1 MKIQKRQEIEFFGTK
16 TGNAN
21 SIALGYATETKNFGE
36 VAVGV
41 MNKSTAAKDPNSP
54 KGVCVDS
61 DATLFSVGCGGSG
74 ERKNALE
81 VKGDGSVLISGED
94 GDINVADKIKQAL
107 DTDASIE
114 LVKSAESDLQ
124 YTLMV
129 NNESRGSIN
138 IPKDQFLKNVTY
150 DTEAKQLVFTFVTLD
165 EEEHVERIS
174 INDLKD
180 VYTAGDGINIDN
192 NVISADFSSVMTAIS
207 DEKTQRE
214 TTDNEIKS
222 TLDTKADSNNAVTYN
237 STNISGLFDN
247 DGNKQESYGY
257 RCIYIGC
264 NNTTNYNN
272 DCIHIG
278 NDNNQLERGGDTIC
292 VGKANT
298 FNYGSVCIG
307 DHINSRYCNS
317 IYIGSRIT
325 TKEDTFGSYNTIIG
339 SYNGSGIAHT
349 PLGFISVGFQP
360 RADKDGKVLYQI
372 AAHHATDYN
381 KDNYNLE
388 ETLTSDHDHKK
399 YIYGV
404 GNYDGTDPITT
415 KAKSLQEVLD
425 DKADITDIDSRLD
438 DLQNYCFKL
447 GDSGEV
453 AAPYKNHILESA
465 ILQLND
471 NDEYAYADLTGGDL
485 IPGET
490 QYIYDKNLNKSI
502 KITELGEEIDINPS
516 GDFFRTTKPLDLTH
530 TFYLDNEKTGVVEN
544 LTQLTIKE
552 SNFFVNL
559 PYVEVDD
566 NLEDDEI
573 PQYIYDATD
582 NKWIEVVETCYTNSY
597 NGFNT
602 EELLDLTH
610 KLYYSS
616 YPNVLGNWDVPG
628 YYSTSIG
635 YNASASGNDST
646 AIGANT
652 VASGDN
658 SIAIGADTKSYSSF
672 STSVGYNAS
681 ASGNDSIAIGH
692 DTKVNTDNGIAIGS
706 RITID
711 KTSTDSIAIGKSIS
725 SGASEYIALGHN
737 ISPNTLCVTI
747 GNNIKSSAGYFSTAI
762 GNNIIVRGDCPV
774 AIGCGATANFESSLA
789 LGASST
795 TGGNYAIALG
805 KNVSNTKSIFGV
817 GFDGVNGIDMDRDN
831 YGLYLKGFGNYDG
844 TNLVVKNGD
853 AETLNPDIKSV
864 QQAINEKV
872 DASAIPAKLSD
883 LENDAVNITIN
894 KGESSKRPLK
904 ITCKNG
910 DNFGSILKYA
920 LHDENSRIG
929 QLIFTS
935 YDENGGHLSQI
946 NVRPSDNDEQYVIQ
960 VQDIIGRKI
969 NRLSTMSV
977 NGFYSTNSKNKTHVQ
992 LDTDELSFYTN
1003 TDVPTTSA
1011 EKLQLTVNKDGI
1023 TKKDG
1028 KATEV
1033 FAANGTLFDLSTKA
1047 DLVDDKL
1054 KAEQL
1059 PKLDNIAAATTTE
1072 DMITKFN
1079 ALLTD
1084 LKAKGYMTADIT
1096 A

>member
-81 VKGDGSVLISGED
+81 VKGDGSVLISGEN

-222 TLDTKADSNNAVTYN
+222 TLDAKADSNNAVTYN
-237 STNISGLFDN
+237 STNIIGLFDN

-278 NDNNQLERGGDTIC
+278 NDNNQLERGENTIC
-292 VGKANT
+292 VGEANT

-307 DHINSRYCNS
+307 DHINSRYSNS

-325 TKEDTFGSYNTIIG
+325 TKEDTSGSYNTIIG
-339 SYNGSGIAHT
+339 SYNGSDIAHT

-399 YIYGV
+399 YIYGI
-404 GNYDGTDPITT
+404 GGYDGTDPITT

-425 DKADITDIDSRLD
+425 SKAGKTDVNNRLD
-438 DLQNYCFKL
+438 DLSNHCFKL
-447 GDSGEV
+447 GYRGGIS
-453 AAPYKNHILESA
+453 APFSLIYRFGQKI
-465 ILQLND
+465 QLLN
-471 NDEYAYADLTGGDL
+471 NDEVYTYGDISSTL
-485 IPGET
+485 EEDT
-490 QYIYDKNLNKSI
+490 EQYIYDKTINSFIKTTKTEYLNC
-502 KITELGEEIDINPS
+502 DPQ
-516 GDFFRTTKPLDLTH
+516 GDFFKTIEPLDLTH
-530 TFYLDNEKTGVVEN
+530 TFYLDNEKTGIVEN
-544 LTQLTIKE
+544 LTRLTIEE
-552 SNFFVNL
+552 SNVFVNL
-559 PYVEVDD
+559 PYVEVND
-566 NLEDDEI
+566 NLDDDTA

-582 NKWIEVVETCYTNSY
+582 NKWIEVVDTYYVEGFYA
-597 NGFNT
+597 FNT
-602 EELLDLTH
+602 EKPLDLTH
-610 KLYYSS
+610 ELYYSYS
-616 YPNVLGNWDVPG
+616 SAVVNWTTVGDFAMALGDGSSANGDNSTSLGCGTSANGDNSTSLGNNTSANVFASIAIGNSTKSEGECSIAMGDVTFARG
-628 YYSTSIG
+628 GSSIAIGKKASTDTQASESI
-635 YNASASGNDST
+635 

-652 VASGDN
+652 SVFGNNSLALGSSISINAS
-658 SIAIGADTKSYSSF
+658 SAIAIGNSTEAHNSSM
-672 STSVGYNAS
+672 
-681 ASGNDSIAIGH
+681 
-692 DTKVNTDNGIAIGS
+692 AIGS
-706 RITID
+706 NA
-711 KTSTDSIAIGKSIS
+711 KAKS
-725 SGASEYIALGHN
+725 EH
-737 ISPNTLCVTI
+737 
-747 GNNIKSSAGYFSTAI
+747 
-762 GNNIIVRGDCPV
+762 
-774 AIGCGATANFESSLA
+774 SLA
-789 LGASST
+789 LGAFSVTSAD
-795 TGGNYAIALG
+795 YAIALG

-817 GFDGVNGIDMDRDN
+817 GFNGVNGIDMDRDN

-853 AETLNPDIKSV
+853 TETLNPDIKSV
-864 QQAINEKV
+864 QQIINEKA

-883 LENDAVNITIN
+883 LENDKVNITT
-894 KGESSKRPLK
+894 SK
-904 ITCKNG
+904 
-910 DNFGSILKYA
+910 D
-920 LHDENSRIG
+920 D
-929 QLIFTS
+929 TS
-935 YDENGGHLSQI
+935 YSFKIDYKDGDVLRSTLGYKPYDNNNTNIAEFGLYSYDTTGNRFSQI
-946 NVRPSDNDEQYVIQ
+946 RMRPENNKDDGQYLIQ
-960 VQDIIGRKI
+960 VQDVKEDKVNKI
-969 NRLSTMSV
+969 SSITTTGFDNQNYE
-977 NGFYSTNSKNKTHVQ
+977 NGTAVLLESDHLEFHVISDGFQ
-992 LDTDELSFYTN
+992 
-1003 TDVPTTSA
+1003 
-1011 EKLQLTVNKDGI
+1011 KQLTVNKDGI

-1054 KAEQL
+1054 KSEQL